1 MSQAPAVSSQA
12 ASPYASFPPFVCTF
26 RTGSSAAWIHVSGE
40 LDIAT
45 SPELDRVL
53 REAGHQAHLLVLD
66 LRRVTFIDISSV
78 RVILAAASRARPE
91 GCRLMVARGP
101 AHVDRMFALTGA
113 RERLVI
119 FDLDP
124 AQSVL
129 LDVA

>member
-1 MSQAPAVSSQA
+1 MSQTTVVSSKA
-12 ASPYASFPPFVCTF
+12 ESPYATFPPFVCTF
-26 RTGSSAAWIHVSGE
+26 RTGPSAAWVHVSGE

-66 LRRVTFIDISSV
+66 LRGVTFIDISSV

-91 GCRLMVARGP
+91 GGRLMVSRGP
-101 AHVDRMFALTGA
+101 AHVDRMFTLTGA

-119 FDLDP
+119 FDFDP
-124 AQSVL
+124 AQPAL